1 MFTRSHLQSFPR
13 SHRCARRNVFQ
24 IGYVVFPRSLH
35 GSRRNVFQ
43 IGYAVSPAEFSSIA
57 SWLTQKC
64 LSDWLRGLTCRD
76 FLDRI
81 VAHAQTSFRLVAP
94 PHLQSFPRSHRGSRS
109 RRNVAQISYVVS
121 TVFCSGCTEFFVD
134 RAVHHRSSNVI
145 KFHGS
150 THRTK

>member
-1 MFTRSHLQSFPR
+1 MFTRSHLQNFPR
-13 SHRCARRNVFQ
+13 SHRFSSRKDFQ
-24 IGYVVFPRSLH
+24 IGFVVFPRSHH

-64 LSDWLRGLTCRD
+64 LSDWLRGLTCRE

-121 TVFCSGCTEFFVD
+121 TVFFHVVPSF
-134 RAVHHRSSNVI
+134 SSI
-145 KFHGS
+145 EQYS
-150 THRTK
+150 TDQVT

>member
-1 MFTRSHLQSFPR
+1 MWSHLQSFPR
-13 SHRCARRNVFQ
+13 SH
-24 IGYVVFPRSLH
+24 L
-35 GSRRNVFQ
+35 GSRRNAFKYV
-43 IGYAVSPAEFSSIA
+43 YEVSPAGFSSGA
-57 SWLTQKC
+57 SLRTQKRLSDWVRGFWLTQKC

-121 TVFCSGCTEFFVD
+121 TVFFTWYRVF
-134 RAVHHRSSNVI
+134 RRSSSTAPI
-145 KFHGS
+145 K
-150 THRTK
+150 

>member
-1 MFTRSHLQSFPR
+1 MGHAEIPFKVVAWSHPQECSSFASWFTQKQLSDWVRVFPR
-13 SHRCARRNVFQ
+13 SH
-24 IGYVVFPRSLH
+24 H

-121 TVFCSGCTEFFVD
+121 TVFFHVVPSF
-134 RAVHHRSSNVI
+134 SSI
-145 KFHGS
+145 EQYS
-150 THRTK
+150 TDQVT

>member
-1 MFTRSHLQSFPR
+1 MHRGPRRNPFQICYVVSPEEFFSIDPWFTQKRFSDWVRVFPR
-13 SHRCARRNVFQ
+13 SH
-24 IGYVVFPRSLH
+24 H

-43 IGYAVSPAEFSSIA
+43 IGYAVSPAELSSIA

-121 TVFCSGCTEFFVD
+121 TVIFHVVQSF
-134 RAVHHRSSNVI
+134 SSI
-145 KFHGS
+145 KQYS
-150 THRTK
+150 TDQVT